1 MALIRLPW
9 QDGKGVEPLP
19 RHLPGEPI
27 HQITV
32 VVPIAPGKRND
43 LADACAAVDA
53 TTTTEGASPFD
64 RLAQVHMIRI
74 EILDTLPVGARRPR
88 SVALDVPMVIFGAS
102 FEGNIGHLARSMIT
116 TAPTQCDAV
125 FGCCVDYPGLD
136 PLGLAAWFR
145 RFEVAPNLAFSA
157 GFWSRSDIEQAL
169 DHSDRLRRFMPQAAA
184 LSAADLRAAFLKE
197 FAGDIAGGIAG
208 SAS

>member
-1 MALIRLPW
+1 MAKRVVSDDDTEVRLSN
-9 QDGKGVEPLP
+9 GGTVAPL
-19 RHLPGEPI
+19 
-27 HQITV
+27 
-32 VVPIAPGKRND
+32 
-43 LADACAAVDA
+43 
-53 TTTTEGASPFD
+53 TT
-64 RLAQVHMIRI
+64 
-74 EILDTLPVGARRPR
+74 
-88 SVALDVPMVIFGAS
+88 MVIFGAS

-145 RFEVAPNLAFSA
+145 RFEVVPNLAFSA
-157 GFWSRSDIEQAL
+157 GLWSRGDIEQAL
-169 DHSDRLRRFMPQAAA
+169 NHSDRLRRFMPQAAA

-197 FAGDIAGGIAG
+197 FAAGTAR